1 MPPDPAP
8 RPASESADVAAP
20 VAAPDPAASGSR
32 APLPPGPDAAPDHHV
47 RGRETQEREA
57 ARRRGRER
65 RAAAARER
73 PEHADT
79 APALAQRAFT
89 ALAENVRDYAIF
101 LMDRDGVI
109 RYWGEGAHLMKRWA
123 REEAEGAHLRLLY
136 PDGGA
141 EDGTAEDH
149 LREAAAQGESVS
161 EGHRVRGDGST
172 FWAHITLT
180 ALTDDDGALL
190 GFAKVTRDLS
200 AQHAAAAGRALA
212 ERTAE
217 LDAAHAA
224 RTELS
229 AEVAVLQEENAVLRD
244 ELRSGDAAGD
254 AAAAPRDRGGHPPRR

>member
-1 MPPDPAP
+1 MPPDPTP
-8 RPASESADVAAP
+8 RPAPESESESID
-20 VAAPDPAASGSR
+20 VAAPDPAASGSG
-32 APLPPGPDAAPDHHV
+32 APLPTGPDAAPDHHV

-65 RAAAARER
+65 RAAGARER
-73 PEHADT
+73 PDT
-79 APALAQRAFT
+79 ALAQRAFT

-123 REEAEGAHLRLLY
+123 REEAEGAHLRMLY

-244 ELRSGDAAGD
+244 ELRSGDGSAG
-254 AAAAPRDRGGHPPRR
+254 PRDRGDEGRRR